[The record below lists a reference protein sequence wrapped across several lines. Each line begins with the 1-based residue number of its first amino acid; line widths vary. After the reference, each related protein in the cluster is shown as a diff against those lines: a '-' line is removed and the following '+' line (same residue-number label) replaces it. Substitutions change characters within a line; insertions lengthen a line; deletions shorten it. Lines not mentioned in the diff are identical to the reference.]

1 MLRLVPALLLL
12 AACATEVRELR
23 ADGTPREDRAP
34 ARRDY
39 DLPAGD
45 AAETLTRFAT
55 ASGEQIVYLVDNVRG
70 ERTRAVSG
78 KYSAREALEHM
89 LAGTALVMAR
99 DPVTGAF
106 FVGRRRASAH
116 FTLPFNPV
124 SP

>member
-1 MLRLVPALLLL
+1 MLRLVPSLLLV
-12 AACATEVRELR
+12 AACTADVRELR
-23 ADGTPREDRAP
+23 AHGTTRDDRAP
-34 ARRDY
+34 VRRNY

-78 KYSAREALEHM
+78 NYSAREALEHM
-89 LAGTALVMAR
+89 LTGTALVMAQ

-116 FTLPFNPV
+116 LALLSDPS